1 MQGKGLVY
9 FFKTRLK
16 KIGQRRWN
24 CPHDSQIA
32 AYADHQLAGP
42 AKDRVEAH
50 LADCDFCRDQV
61 GYLIRSANASLPEP
75 PPDSLL
81 QRAKKLGEQRPRAEG
96 RAFWHWGKIAAAT
109 ACLVVIG
116 TIALRNKSAG
126 PTTAPANHPMAFPTQ
141 TPPQIVPPA
150 PGAITPQPTV
160 RSGHKTVLEPALV
173 FPTAGAMVPENE
185 IDFRWEPVA
194 GALDY
199 EVKLLTEE
207 GDMVWTDISSASSLR
222 LPADVKLEAG
232 RKYFVQV
239 RANLAE
245 GKSAQSAPIAF
256 TVTHH

>member
-16 KIGQRRWN
+16 RIGQRGWN

-50 LADCDFCRDQV
+50 LADCDFCRGQV

-81 QRAKKLGEQRPRAEG
+81 QRAKKLGEERPRAEV
-96 RAFWHWGKIAAAT
+96 RAFWQWGKIAAAT

-126 PTTAPANHPMAFPTQ
+126 PTTSPANHPMVLPTQ
-141 TPPQIVPPA
+141 TPAQIAPPA
-150 PGAITPQPTV
+150 PVELTPRPTE
-160 RSGHKTVLEPALV
+160 RSGHKTLLEPALV
-173 FPTAGAMVPENE
+173 FPTPGAIVPEGQ

-232 RKYFVQV
+232 KRYFVQV

-245 GKSAQSAPIAF
+245 GKSAQSAPITF